1 MPDSPLKQRILD
13 ATKSAMRARDKAR
26 LGALRLML
34 AEIKKIEVD
43 ERIEPDDGRITAILS
58 RMVKQRRESI
68 EQFEAAGRDE
78 LAAAE
83 RGEVAVIREFLPE
96 ALGEREVAAAIDDAL
111 AESGASGMR
120 DMGKVM
126 GLLKPRLAGRADMG
140 QVSAR
145 VRAALQ
151 ARGRGDGG

>member
-1 MPDSPLKQRILD
+1 MPDSPLKQRILESMKD
-13 ATKSAMRARDKAR
+13 AMRARDKAR
-26 LGALRLML
+26 LGVLRLML
-34 AEIKKIEVD
+34 AEIKKVEVD
-43 ERIEPDDGRITAILS
+43 ERVDPDDGRVTAILD

-68 EQFEAAGRDE
+68 EQFQTAGRDE

-83 RGEVAVIREFLPE
+83 RDEVAVIREFLPE
-96 ALGEREVAAAIDDAL
+96 ALGEREVAAAIDEAL

-120 DMGKVM
+120 DMGRVM

-151 ARGRGDGG
+151 DRGRASGG

>member
-1 MPDSPLKQRILD
+1 MPDSPLKLRILEAMKD
-13 ATKSAMRARDKAR
+13 AMRAKDKAR

-34 AEIKKIEVD
+34 AEIKRVEVD
-43 ERIEPDDGRITAILS
+43 ERVEPDDGRVTAILG

-68 EQFEAAGRDE
+68 EQFRAAGRDE

-83 RGEVAVIREFLPE
+83 RDEAAVIREFLPE
-96 ALGEREVAAAIDDAL
+96 ALGERELAAVVDEAL

-151 ARGRGDGG
+151 ARGQASGG